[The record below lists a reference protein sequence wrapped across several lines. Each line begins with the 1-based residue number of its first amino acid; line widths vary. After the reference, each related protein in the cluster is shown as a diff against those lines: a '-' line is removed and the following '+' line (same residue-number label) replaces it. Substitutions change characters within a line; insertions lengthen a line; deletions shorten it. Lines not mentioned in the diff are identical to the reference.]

1 MDKQTKLIYSSYNAM
16 RADAAQ
22 KLREADRLG
31 IHLVANLILD
41 AVPEAATLHLI
52 ESEQTFD
59 FAWDLAQLL
68 DADGSVIA
76 DIDTGGIT
84 RADGTA
90 IPFDDSMTVWGI
102 INELPER
109 VPTVT
114 NGGKDTPAS
123 EYTSWFTTTGS
134 TATVNLVAAASEDA

>member
-1 MDKQTKLIYSSYNAM
+1 MDKLTNLTLSSYNAM

-31 IHLVANLILD
+31 IHLVANLILG
-41 AVPEAATLHLI
+41 AVPEAATLRLI

-59 FAWDLAQLL
+59 FAWDLGQLL
-68 DADGSVIA
+68 DADGAVIA

-84 RADGTA
+84 RADGTTVS
-90 IPFDDSMTVWGI
+90 FDDGMTVWGI

-109 VPTVT
+109 VPTVS
-114 NGGKDTPAS
+114 NGEADTPAP
-123 EYTSWFTTTGS
+123 EYTSWFAATGS
-134 TATVNLVAAASEDA
+134 TASVNLTAAASEEA